1 MIKWVKSILQ
11 GKESADLNPS
21 NISSRYRDLLV
32 DGNGILYVR
41 MASGTDSIDVML
53 VSADEVS
60 RFTNSTP
67 VANFNYL
74 FNVLTWDRKRNNIEE
89 TLLASAART
98 ASVNSADFVNY
109 NAKGAHFIIDV
120 TAITDTPS
128 ITVTIQGKDALSSE
142 YYDILTG
149 VAITATGTTI
159 LKVYPGI
166 GQIANGAASDILPR
180 TYRVSVAHDDTDSI
194 TYSIGV
200 NLVI

>member
-21 NISSRYRDLLV
+21 NITSRYRDLLV

-41 MASGTDSIDVML
+41 MASGDTPIDVISAGEDD
-53 VSADEVS
+53 VSNG
-60 RFTNSTP
+60 TNSTP
-67 VANFNYL
+67 VTNFNYL
-74 FNVLTWDRKRNNIEE
+74 FNGSTWDRKRNNTEE
-89 TLLASAART
+89 TVLASAART
-98 ASVNSADFVNY
+98 ATTNSTDFTNY

-128 ITVTIQGKDALSSE
+128 VVVTIQGKDSVSGE
-142 YYDILTG
+142 YYDILES

-166 GQIANGAASDILPR
+166 GAVANGSASDILPR
-180 TYRVSVAHDDTDSI
+180 TYRVSITHADADSI
-194 TYSIGV
+194 TYSVGA